1 MELSEQDLCRK
12 LIVTSHLSVSERGA
26 LPHGRARFSVIRQL
40 ILESLES
47 EGWFPQRIEPG
58 RDIGEGAVLESRTRG
73 FWLHEQHE
81 AGIGRFGPIQSREVS
96 SVDEAVRLFIIAHHG
111 WNPTIDG
118 VSIDWES

>member
-1 MELSEQDLCRK
+1 METSEKDLCRK
-12 LIVTSHLSVSERGA
+12 LIVTSHLSVSERET
-26 LPHGRARFSVIRQL
+26 LPGGRARFSVIRQL

-58 RDIGEGAVLESRTRG
+58 RDIGEGAVLESRTSG

-81 AGIGRFGPIQSREVS
+81 AGGARFGPIQSREVS
-96 SVDEAVRLFIIAHHG
+96 SVDEAARLFMVACHG